1 MESGFPPSIP
11 PSSTPGNG
19 QRPSWLPA
27 IGGNQPRPNEEND
40 VLDISQLLSIL
51 KRRALIILGVTTV
64 VATAAA
70 AKGKLDP
77 TYRATLQILT
87 RPVTVENQVVSSLP
101 QALREEQ
108 RSPSGIAKG
117 YDETKLRLL
126 ISPALVDP
134 VVNELKGKYP
144 DISYGS
150 IVKGLQV
157 KPVGE
162 TDIFE
167 VQYNDSSSE
176 RVKDIL
182 EALGKRYIDYALQ
195 DRLADTKKGI
205 TFIDE
210 QLKPLKDQVSY
221 WQGKLQTF
229 RQQNTFFDPES
240 QSRELSEQVATFRR
254 QRLDNEVQ
262 LKQSMGL
269 YQELQNEI
277 DRSPS
282 DRTATIALKQSDTYK
297 QLLGQLL
304 ALDARIAEQGS
315 IYEAGSEDMQILR
328 DNRAKLMPLLERE
341 AERVREEVASQVRD
355 YAERDRALRKTEDEL
370 AQRIKNLSN
379 VAREYTDIQRELK
392 VSTDNLDQFLA
403 KRSAL
408 DIDAG
413 QRQTPWE
420 IVTPTLY
427 PELSSLKTNLL
438 LGGVLGLVLGI
449 ITAVIVDRMSN
460 VFHTPQEIKKASK
473 LPLLG
478 VIPFNQE
485 LSALGDS
492 STAANLFQP
501 NRLMLTANQP
511 NAFGT
516 LPFLESFRLLQT
528 NLRLLNADRP
538 IRAIS
543 ISSPTP
549 QDGKSTTATYLA
561 QAAASMGQRVL
572 LVDTELRYPQLHS
585 RLGVS
590 NAHGLSDL
598 ITTQGDPQAFIQVSS
613 LNEQIHVLTAGQPTA
628 DPVTLLSSS
637 YMEEIMAHL
646 QERYDLVIYDTPPL
660 AGLSDAH
667 LVAAKTDGLLL
678 VARVGKTN
686 RDAYE
691 HVLETLNFLP
701 TKVFGVVANDSR
713 KVPTNLYTAYYLDP
727 SNPPPSSPLSTPVRS
742 R

>member
-11 PSSTPGNG
+11 PSSNPGNS
-19 QRPSWLPA
+19 QRPSWLPS
-27 IGGNQPRPNEEND
+27 IGGNQSRPNEDND
-40 VLDISQLLSIL
+40 VLDIGQLLSLL
-51 KRRALIILGVTTV
+51 KRRAVVILGVTTV

-87 RPVTVENQVVSSLP
+87 RPVTAENQVVSSLP

-108 RSPSGIAKG
+108 RSPSGSARG
-117 YDETKLRLL
+117 YDDTKLRLL
-126 ISPALVDP
+126 TSPTLVDP
-134 VVNELKGKYP
+134 VVDQLKGKYP
-144 DISYGS
+144 DVSYGS

-167 VQYNDSSSE
+167 VHYIDSSSE

-182 EALGKRYIDYALQ
+182 DALGKRYIDYALQ

-221 WQGKLQTF
+221 WQGKLQSF

-240 QSRELSEQVATFRR
+240 QSRELSDQMANFRR
-254 QRLDNEVQ
+254 QRLENEVQ

-277 DRSPS
+277 ERSPS
-282 DRTATIALKQSDTYK
+282 DRTATLALRQSETYR

-304 ALDARIAEQGS
+304 ALDTRIAEQGS

-328 DNRAKLMPLLERE
+328 DNRTKLMPLLERE

-379 VAREYTDIQRELK
+379 IAREYTDIQRELK
-392 VSTDNLDQFLA
+392 VATDNLDQFLA

-420 IVTPTLY
+420 IVTPIIS
-427 PELSSLKTNLL
+427 PELASLQTNLL

-449 ITAVIVDRMSN
+449 ISAVIVDRMSN

-478 VIPFNQE
+478 IIPFNQE
-485 LSALGDS
+485 LAAVGESP
-492 STAANLFQP
+492 TAASLFQP
-501 NRLMLTANQP
+501 NRILLAANHP
-511 NAFGT
+511 NALVT

-538 IRAIS
+538 VRSIS

-585 RLGVS
+585 RFGLS
-590 NAHGLSDL
+590 NAQGLSDL
-598 ITTQGDPQAFIQVSS
+598 VASHGDPQAFIQVSP
-613 LNEQIHVLTAGQPTA
+613 LNDQIHVLTAGQSTT
-628 DPVTLLSSS
+628 DPITLLSSP
-637 YMEEIMAHL
+637 YMQEVMEQL

-691 HVLETLNFLP
+691 HVMETLNFLP

-713 KVPTNLYTAYYLDP
+713 KVPSNLYTSYYLD
-727 SNPPPSSPLSTPVRS
+727 SNNSPPNTPISTPVGS